1 MLSAFNRSDQ
11 RRVDLGAAMSKLKA
25 LIFDVDG
32 TLSDTERDGHRVAFN
47 RAFVDAGLDWDW
59 GVELYGDL
67 LSVTGGKERLTYY
80 LERYRPD
87 FQPPEPVAEFVAD
100 LHAAKTKHY
109 LDILAEHGIPL
120 RPGVERLLTK
130 AREAGLRLAI
140 ATTTTPANVTALL
153 ESVLPGK
160 LDWFDVIGAGD
171 VVPAK
176 KPAPDIYRY
185 VLNELRLGPDE
196 CLAFEDSELGLRS
209 SLGAGLKTIVT
220 VNPYTIDQ
228 HFSGA
233 ALVIDNLGEPTQ
245 PIGLLAGDGY
255 GSTYVDVRLLY
266 KFFESK

>member
-1 MLSAFNRSDQ
+1 
-11 RRVDLGAAMSKLKA
+11 MSKLEA

-47 RAFVDAGLDWDW
+47 RAFADALLDWEWD
-59 GVELYGDL
+59 VELYGDL

-80 LERYRPD
+80 LERYRPH
-87 FQPPEPVAEFVAD
+87 FQPAKPVAEIVAD
-100 LHAAKTKHY
+100 LHAAKTKRY

-120 RPGVERLLTK
+120 RPGVERLLTE

-160 LDWFDVIGAGD
+160 IDWFDVIGAGD

-176 KPAPDIYRY
+176 KSAPDIYRY
-185 VLNELRLGPDE
+185 VLNELRLNPDQ

-220 VNPYTIDQ
+220 VNPYTTGQD
-228 HFSGA
+228 FSGA
-233 ALVIDNLGEPTQ
+233 ALVIDNLGEPAQ
-245 PIGLLAGDGY
+245 PIHVLAGNGF
-255 GSTYVDVRLLY
+255 GSTYVNVNLLC
-266 KFFESK
+266 KLFGSK

>member
-1 MLSAFNRSDQ
+1 
-11 RRVDLGAAMSKLKA
+11 MSKLQA

-47 RAFVDAGLDWDW
+47 RAFADAGLDWDW

-87 FQPPEPVAEFVAD
+87 FQPPKPLAQFVAD
-100 LHAAKTKHY
+100 LHAAKTGHY
-109 LDILAEHGIPL
+109 LQILAEHGIPL
-120 RPGVERLLTK
+120 RPGVERLLTE

-153 ESVLPGK
+153 DSVLPGK
-160 LDWFDVIGAGD
+160 LDWFEVIGAGD

-176 KPAPDIYRY
+176 KPAPDIYNY
-185 VLNELRLGPDE
+185 VLNELRLAPDQ

-209 SLGAGLKTIVT
+209 SLGAYLKTIVT
-220 VNPYTIDQ
+220 VNPYTTGQD
-228 HFSGA
+228 FSGA
-233 ALVIDNLGEPTQ
+233 ALVIDNLGEPAQ
-245 PIGLLAGDGY
+245 PMCILAGDRFGSAYVDIGLLCK
-255 GSTYVDVRLLY
+255 LI
-266 KFFESK
+266 KIKQ

>member
-1 MLSAFNRSDQ
+1 
-11 RRVDLGAAMSKLKA
+11 MSKLEA

-32 TLSDTERDGHRVAFN
+32 TLADTERDGHRVAFN
-47 RAFVDAGLDWDW
+47 RAFADAGLDWDW
-59 GVELYGDL
+59 TVELYGDL

-87 FQPPEPVAEFVAD
+87 FKPPRPVAAFVAD
-100 LHAAKTKHY
+100 LHAAKTRHY
-109 LDILAEHGIPL
+109 LQILAEHGIPL
-120 RPGVERLLTK
+120 RPGVERLLTE

-160 LDWFDVIGAGD
+160 LSWYEVIGAGD

-176 KPAPDIYRY
+176 KPAPGIYNY
-185 VLNELRLGPDE
+185 VLKELRLAPDQ

-220 VNPYTIDQ
+220 VNPYTTGQD
-228 HFSGA
+228 FSGA
-233 ALVIDNLGEPTQ
+233 ALVVDNLGESAQ
-245 PIGLLAGDGY
+245 PIAILAGNGF
-255 GSTYVDVRLLY
+255 GSTYVDVDLLF
-266 KFFESK
+266 KLFGSN